1 MSLYAEEYAI
11 ELFHEVQ
18 SLKLK
23 NPIKDQLNRASLSIA
38 LNLAEGSGRTSKRD
52 QKRFYS
58 IALGS
63 VREVQ
68 ALVKII
74 RHQELVTKY
83 DRLGGLVF
91 CLHRA

>member
-11 ELFHEVQ
+11 ELFHEIEK
-18 SLKLK
+18 LNLK
-23 NPIKDQLNRASLSIA
+23 NPIKDQLNRAALSIA
-38 LNLAEGSGRTSKRD
+38 LNLAEGSGRSSKRD

-74 RHQELVTKY
+74 QNQSLVKRY
-83 DRLGGLVF
+83 DRLGGLVY

>member
-18 SLKLK
+18 TLTLK

-38 LNLAEGSGRTSKRD
+38 LNLAEGSGRSSKRD
-52 QKRFYS
+52 QRRFYS

-74 RHQELVTKY
+74 RHNDLMRKY